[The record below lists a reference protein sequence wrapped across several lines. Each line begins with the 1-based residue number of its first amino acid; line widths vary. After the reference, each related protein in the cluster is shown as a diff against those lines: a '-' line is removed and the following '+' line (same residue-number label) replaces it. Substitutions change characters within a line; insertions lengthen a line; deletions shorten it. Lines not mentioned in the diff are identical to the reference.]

1 MNSFERAKEIFE
13 ENGLEYSKELHEK
26 LEIYYN
32 FLVEYNEKVNLTA
45 ITEKEDVWI
54 KHFAD
59 SIVLLKYAEIP
70 KGASMIDVGT
80 GAGFPSVPVKIFRP
94 DIKLTLLDSLNK
106 RIVFLNQLFERLDIK
121 CETVHGRAEEIGRNS
136 NYREKFD
143 FAVARAVAS
152 MPVLCEYCTPF
163 LKEGGIFAAMKGP
176 NEDIESSLEA
186 IKKLGCAKDN
196 VYEYL
201 LSGCDKRKIF
211 TVKKISHTSS
221 KYPRNS
227 SQIKNKP
234 L

>member
-106 RIVFLNQLFERLDIK
+106 RIVFLNQLCERLDIK
-121 CETVHGRAEEIGRNS
+121 C
-136 NYREKFD
+136 D

>member
-1 MNSFERAKEIFE
+1 LI
-13 ENGLEYSKELHEK
+13 
-26 LEIYYN
+26 
-32 FLVEYNEKVNLTA
+32 EYNEKVNLTA

-106 RIVFLNQLFERLDIK
+106 RIVFLNQLCERLDIK

-143 FAVARAVAS
+143 FVVTRALANMSTLV
-152 MPVLCEYCTPF
+152 EYMIPF
-163 LKEGGIFAAMKGP
+163 TKIGGRCICLKGP
-176 NEDIESSLEA
+176 NCTEEIEKARKA
-186 IKKLGCAKDN
+186 IN
-196 VYEYL
+196 
-201 LSGCDKRKIF
+201 
-211 TVKKISHTSS
+211 
-221 KYPRNS
+221 
-227 SQIKNKP
+227 KNF
-234 L
+234 